1 MPRDGSETPEAQDAG
16 RGLERL
22 SIKMVRYALAC
33 QASGKPIRREG
44 IRAQVLT
51 GAGTTKF
58 KSLMDR
64 ANAMLKDDFG
74 LEMVPLPV
82 HEKTLVYG
90 ENTQNTQQAN
100 NTQAKAVNKWVLQN
114 VLPDEARLKLDL
126 EQDEDKNAIF
136 GFAATV
142 LSLIFVNN
150 MSLPS
155 DQLVMYVRRLGP
167 PRCIWSS
174 DSSRSL
180 SDESRSDAQL
190 DSAAR
195 ESVAYLV
202 SQGYLDRVTSSGGA
216 GAGQGTM
223 GDTQA
228 TQHASDMG
236 DGDSGFEYVWGPSA
250 KTQFQ
255 PMDMARFI
263 ADMTG
268 KECSADFVK
277 TISRAY
283 GRNITT

>member
-1 MPRDGSETPEAQDAG
+1 MPRGGSETPEAQDVG
-16 RGLERL
+16 NDLERL
-22 SIKMVRYALAC
+22 SIKLVRYALAC

-44 IRAQVLT
+44 IRAQVLS

-58 KSLMDR
+58 KPLMER
-64 ANAMLKDDFG
+64 ANAMLKNDFG

-90 ENTQNTQQAN
+90 DNTQSTQQAN
-100 NTQAKAVNKWVLQN
+100 AQAKAVNKWVLQN
-114 VLPDEARLKLDL
+114 VLPDKARLKLDL
-126 EQDEDKNAIF
+126 EQDEDKDAIF

-155 DQLVMYVRRLGP
+155 DQLIMYVRRLGP

-174 DSSRSL
+174 DTSRNVIE
-180 SDESRSDAQL
+180 ESRSDAQL

-202 SQGYLDRVTSSGGA
+202 NQGYIDRVTSSGGA
-216 GAGQGTM
+216 GAGQGVM

-228 TQHASDMG
+228 TQRASDLG

-263 ADMTG
+263 AEMTD
-268 KECSADFVK
+268 KECNADFVK

-283 GRNITT
+283 GRNITS